1 MSFKDAG
8 LELYL
13 LGATDSNM
21 SGTEWAYLHNMRG
34 GTAPIADLAKEMRL
48 IDLLLEARPLFSAA
62 HDLSQGGL
70 ASTLIEMVLRFNVGA
85 KIEIANPGISLLSET
100 PGRVLIAIKS
110 GEVAQLLALAAKY
123 KVEAA
128 KIGITGGSAL
138 DINDSSIGLD
148 ELRKSHTETF
158 KKLFG

>member
-8 LELYL
+8 LELHL
-13 LGATDSNM
+13 LGVTDENM

-48 IDLLLEARPLFSAA
+48 IDLLLEARQLFCAA

-70 ASTLIEMVLRFNVGA
+70 ATTLIEMVLRYNVGA
-85 KIEIANPGISLLSET
+85 EIELENPGVSLLSET
-100 PGRVLIAIKS
+100 PGRVLVAIKPS
-110 GEVAQLLALAAKY
+110 EVRELQRLAAKFRI
-123 KVEAA
+123 ESQ
-128 KIGITGGSAL
+128 KIGISGGNAL
-138 DINDSSIGLD
+138 VINGSSIGLE
-148 ELRKSHTETF
+148 ELRQSHTATF

>member
-13 LGATDSNM
+13 LGATDNNM

-48 IDLLLEARPLFSAA
+48 IDLLLEARPIFSAA

-70 ASTLIEMVLRFNVGA
+70 ASTLIEMVLRYNVGA
-85 KIEIANPGISLLSET
+85 KIDVANPGISLLSET
-100 PGRVLIAIKS
+100 PGRVLVAIKS
-110 GEVAQLLALAAKY
+110 GAVAQLQALAAKY
-123 KVEAA
+123 KIEAA
-128 KIGITGGSAL
+128 KIGITGGTAL
-138 DINDSSIGLD
+138 VINGSSIGLD